1 MKDLKG
7 KCLMNKT
14 LSVMGLAR
22 RAGKLIIGHDAV
34 MLSVRN
40 HRAKTVLL
48 TSDASQ
54 RHKRELEAAGF
65 DGATVNLL
73 CTMKEAGFA
82 TGKNSCIFAIEDDG
96 FVKAIV
102 KSLSEEGSEYGSK
115 I

>member
-1 MKDLKG
+1 
-7 KCLMNKT
+7 MNKT

-40 HRAKTVLL
+40 LRAKAVIL
-48 TSDASQ
+48 TSDASL
-54 RHKRELEAAGF
+54 RHRRELEAAQFQGRI
-65 DGATVNLL
+65 VILQ

-96 FVKAIV
+96 FVKAID

>member
-1 MKDLKG
+1 MDKI
-7 KCLMNKT
+7 

-40 HRAKTVLL
+40 NRAKTVLM

-54 RHKRELEAAGF
+54 RHKREIDAAGF
-65 DGATVNLL
+65 DGNVMLLTATMEEV
-73 CTMKEAGFA
+73 GFA
-82 TGKNSCIFAIEDDG
+82 IGKKSCIFALEDEG
-96 FVKAIV
+96 FVKAIE
-102 KSLSEEGSEYGSK
+102 KTLMKEDLRDGSK

>member
-1 MKDLKG
+1 
-7 KCLMNKT
+7 MNKT

-22 RAGKLIIGHDAV
+22 RAGKLVIGHDAV

-40 HRAKTVLL
+40 KKAKLVLL
-48 TSDASQ
+48 TEDASPRHQ
-54 RHKRELEAAGF
+54 REAEAAQFEGRIIC
-65 DGATVNLL
+65 LP

-96 FVKAIV
+96 FVRAID